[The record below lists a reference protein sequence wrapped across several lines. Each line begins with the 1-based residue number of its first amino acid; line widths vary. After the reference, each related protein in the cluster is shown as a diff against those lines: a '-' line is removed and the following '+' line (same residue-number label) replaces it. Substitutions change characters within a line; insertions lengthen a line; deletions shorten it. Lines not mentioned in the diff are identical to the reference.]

1 MRYSRL
7 LLIQL
12 KMALSDADVQK
23 QVNLY
28 DVNVAVIAFESVVK
42 VTFYSKG
49 AWRCHRCYGSV
60 GYQQDKL
67 H

>member
-1 MRYSRL
+1 
-7 LLIQL
+7 
-12 KMALSDADVQK
+12 MALSDADVQK